1 MNTTLKYFLL
11 ISTTLILSPALAGD
25 IAKGKTKAV
34 LCAGCHGE
42 NGISIS
48 PIIPN
53 LAGQKEEYL
62 VKALKEFKSGVRKN
76 GIMSPIATTIN
87 DDDINNL
94 SAYFSSLK

>member
-11 ISTTLILSPALAGD
+11 ISATLIISPALAGD

-34 LCAGCHGE
+34 MCAGCHGE

-48 PIIPN
+48 PTIPN
-53 LAGQKEEYL
+53 LAAQKEAYL
-62 VKALKEFKSGVRKN
+62 VSTLKEFKSGARKN
-76 GIMSPIATTIN
+76 GIMSPIATTIS
-87 DDDINNL
+87 DDDINDL